1 MSASLRRLTQRTLI
15 IAVCVAAL
23 GLVDCGSS
31 SSGSVTAS
39 LAAAPQ
45 ELATQLEANDA
56 ALREAI
62 GEWRAAE
69 DPPSSPPPAEVT
81 GPAQFLQRTVRFLA
95 SHPNVSGPTL
105 AQLPGALAGDVRDLV
120 IASRKLRK
128 LSGGARRKLK
138 VGAPPPISELLSHY
152 REAEQRHGIATH
164 YLAAIHLVETKFSRV
179 KSKSVAG
186 ATGPMQ
192 FIPSTW
198 RIHGKGNINDP
209 HDAIIAAAN
218 LLRHSGAPRSYGRA
232 LFAYNPSKLY
242 VDAVS
247 RYAKLMARNSNAV
260 FYLYCWVP

>member
-1 MSASLRRLTQRTLI
+1 MSARVHRPAKI
-15 IAVCVAAL
+15 AAL
-23 GLVDCGSS
+23 SVVVVALVGCGNS

-39 LAAAPQ
+39 AAATPQDLAA
-45 ELATQLEANDA
+45 QLTENDA

-62 GEWRAAE
+62 DEWRAAE
-69 DPPSSPPPAEVT
+69 DPPSAPPPAEVT
-81 GPAQFLQRTVRFLA
+81 GPAQLLQKTVRFLA
-95 SHPNVSGPTL
+95 AHPNVSGPTI

-152 REAEQRHGIATH
+152 REAEQRHGIASH

-198 RIHGKGNINDP
+198 RIYGKGGNINDP
-209 HDAIIAAAN
+209 HDAIVAAAN
-218 LLRHSGAPRSYGRA
+218 LLRHSGAPRSYSRA

-242 VDAVS
+242 VEAVQ
-247 RYAKLMARNSNAV
+247 RYARLMARNSHAV
-260 FYLYCWVP
+260 FFLYCWVP